1 MEKLIEIK
9 DVTASYDTK
18 IVLKDVSL
26 CVWKDD
32 FLGIIGP
39 NGGGKTTLLKIILG
53 LMKPLSGEI
62 TFFANEQPV
71 PSLKIGY
78 LPQINPIDRRF
89 PISVYEV
96 VSSGLSSEKPRF
108 KNFTTEQKE
117 RIRRMIVQIG
127 LESFAGSAIGALSGG
142 QFQRVL
148 LARAIVSHP
157 QLLILDEPNTY
168 VDKRFESHFFELLSE
183 INKDTSIIL
192 VSHDVGTLLSMVKNV
207 ACINETLHYHPG
219 TELSDEWL
227 DMTFSCPIEVVKHGD
242 FPHRVLK
249 KHELIRV

>member
-9 DVTASYDTK
+9 NVTASYDTK
-18 IVLKDVSL
+18 IILKDVSL
-26 CVWKDD
+26 SVWKDD

-53 LMKPLSGEI
+53 LMKPLTGEVSFY
-62 TFFANEQPV
+62 TNGSCV

-96 VSSGLSSEKPRF
+96 VSSGLTSEKPRF
-108 KNFTTEQKE
+108 RNFTAGQKE
-117 RIRRMIVQIG
+117 HIRRMIVQIG
-127 LESFAGSAIGALSGG
+127 LESFAGRAIGELSGG
-142 QFQRVL
+142 QLQRVL
-148 LARAIVSHP
+148 LARALVSSP

-168 VDKRFESHFFELLSE
+168 VDKRFESQFFELLSE
-183 INKDTSIIL
+183 INNDTSIIL

-207 ACINETLHYHPG
+207 ACVNETLHYHPG
-219 TELSDEWL
+219 TDLSDEWL
-227 DMTFSCPIEVVKHGD
+227 DKTFSCPIEVVKHGD
-242 FPHRVLK
+242 FPHRVLRT
-249 KHELIRV
+249 HEN

>member
-9 DVTASYDTK
+9 NVSAAYDMK
-18 IVLKDVSL
+18 NVLKDVSL

-53 LMKPLSGEI
+53 LMKPVSGEI
-62 TFFANEQPV
+62 SFFENGQPV
-71 PSLKIGY
+71 SSLKIGY
-78 LPQINPIDRRF
+78 LPQINPIDKRF
-89 PISVYEV
+89 PLSVYEV
-96 VSSGLSSEKPRF
+96 VASGFTSEKPRF
-108 KNFTTEQKE
+108 RNFTVAQHKQ
-117 RIRRMIVQIG
+117 IHQLIVQTG
-127 LESFAGSAIGALSGG
+127 LESLANRAIGEISGG
-142 QFQRVL
+142 QLQRVL

-168 VDKRFESHFFELLSE
+168 VDKMFESQFNDLLCE

-192 VSHDVGTLLSMVKNV
+192 VSHDVGTLLTMVRNV
-207 ACINETLHYHPG
+207 ACVNETLHYHPG
-219 TELSDEWL
+219 TDMSDEWL
-227 DMTFSCPIEVVKHGD
+227 DKTYSCPVEVVRHGD

-249 KHELIRV
+249 KHTQD